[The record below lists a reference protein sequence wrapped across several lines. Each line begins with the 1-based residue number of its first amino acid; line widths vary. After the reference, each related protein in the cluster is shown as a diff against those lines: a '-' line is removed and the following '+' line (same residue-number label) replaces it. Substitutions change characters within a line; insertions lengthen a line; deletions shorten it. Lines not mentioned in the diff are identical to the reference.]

1 MASASLKIIYGS
13 AHSPMSPCCSTFS
26 SCQRQKNERLIKLKN
41 KSNQPGIQG
50 WFNIQKLINLIHQ
63 INRITEQNHMTMLI
77 IAEKRIGQFNTLS

>member
-50 WFNIQKLINLIHQ
+50 WFNIQKLNSVINNISILENCI
-63 INRITEQNHMTMLI
+63 IISTEVEESLDKT
-77 IAEKRIGQFNTLS
+77 